1 MRSKNYLILAVV
13 LLLVILSSYTA
24 VNGLNIGK
32 FKIPS
37 TKEDVELGLDLAG
50 GVYVVLEA
58 QTEEK
63 GAELAKKMEQTK
75 AIIRQRVDSIGV
87 AEPNIVIE
95 GEKRLRIELAG
106 VKDTQEAFD
115 MIGKT
120 AQLQFVDPDGKVIV
134 TGKNIK
140 KSEVVYKD
148 STTSSNTP
156 VVSLNFDKE
165 GTVAFKEATARLSA
179 QTEPGKNILFIV
191 LDDKVISS
199 PAVNVTIGDGQA
211 IIEGGFT
218 IESATELAAL
228 IRAGALPVEL
238 KELESKEIGPSLGI
252 EALSRSL
259 KAAAIGVAIIFLFMI
274 IMYRVPGVIASVCL
288 TIYMLIVLFTMGA
301 LEVKLTLPGIAGLI
315 LSIGMAVDANIVI
328 FERIKEELRDGRTV
342 RIAVE
347 KGYNRALTAVIDSN
361 ITTLIAGMVLY
372 YLGTGPVKGF
382 GVTLMIGLGASMVT
396 AVFITKYL
404 LRLAANTDLG
414 RNPKLF
420 GAQRG

>member
-1 MRSKNYLILAVV
+1 MRSKNYFILGIVI
-13 LLLVILSSYTA
+13 LLVVLSSYTA
-24 VNGLNIGK
+24 INGLGIGK
-32 FKIPS
+32 YKIPS
-37 TKEDVELGLDLAG
+37 VKEDIELGLDLAG

-58 QTEEK
+58 QTDEK
-63 GAELAKKMEQTK
+63 GKELAKKMEQTK

-95 GEKRLRIELAG
+95 GENRLRVELAG

-120 AQLQFVDPDGKVIV
+120 AQLQFIDPDGKVIV
-134 TGKNIK
+134 TGTNIK
-140 KSEVVYKD
+140 KSEVVFKD
-148 STTSSNTP
+148 STTSGNTP
-156 VVSLNFDKE
+156 VVSLSFDKE
-165 GTVAFKEATARLSA
+165 GTEAFKVATGRLST
-179 QTEPGKNILFIV
+179 QTEPGKNILYIV

-199 PAVNVTIGDGQA
+199 PAVNVRIGDGQA

-218 IESATELAAL
+218 IESATELANL

-252 EALSRSL
+252 EALSKSI
-259 KAAAIGVAIIFLFMI
+259 KAAIIGVAIIFLFMI
-274 IMYRVPGVIASVCL
+274 IMYKVPGVIASICL

-301 LEVKLTLPGIAGLI
+301 LGVKLTLPGIAGLI

-347 KGYNRALTAVIDSN
+347 KGYNRALTAIIDSN
-361 ITTLIAGMVLY
+361 ITTLIAGAVLY

-382 GVTLMIGLGASMVT
+382 GVTLMIGLGASMIT

-404 LRLAANTDLG
+404 LRLVANTNLG
-414 RNPKLF
+414 RNSKLF
-420 GAQRG
+420 GA